1 MTATNPNHQ
10 YWQHRP
16 GEAYRK
22 THDLRISRGVT
33 NYAAQ
38 EAWLTDHLTKMK
50 ASRSR
55 PLRLLDFGCGYG
67 RIAHLC
73 AAIGDIDYHGFD
85 FSSAMVEPLYEA
97 PPLPYAVDIR
107 ERVRIAPIADGL
119 FDPKSFDVVL
129 TISVFIHNDE
139 ADARRLFNTL
149 ATLRRPD
156 GEIILIEN
164 PLAARTVMV
173 NAWHGGCWNH
183 DFSSF
188 ASEEMQILVDEEI
201 HPGHAGYIFSTA
213 SREERFIRRKGGS
226 VSRFSTH
233 AAFLNG
239 VATTQSF
246 SALDPDDTLSLASA
260 LDSFEEHTRMPMIA
274 DPNVHI
280 TPAYR
285 EALRQHVIEKYIG
298 SANFSY
304 SPSSFESTL
313 YDHVE
318 GRFLSFKDG
327 VLPWLMRR
335 VDLMGK
341 RIVEVGS
348 GTGASTLALLP
359 HVAHVDCFEIHGAS
373 CDVAEARMA
382 LAGYSNFTLHR
393 QLFAGDTASS
403 LGTVDGVVL
412 AAVLEHTTFEEC
424 IAILRNAWNVLAPG
438 GWLCVVDTPNR
449 LCPFDHHTAMLPFFH
464 MLPAEVR
471 LAYASESPRSD
482 FAGAFAAGVQRES
495 GEALES
501 LTRWGCGISYHEFEL
516 AIGKDVHQHI
526 VAHGYEDEIVDLIGI
541 LPEDTTCE
549 LLLSM
554 FAKHVH
560 RAFSRRAF
568 HLILQKPA

>member
-73 AAIGDIDYHGFD
+73 AEIGDIDYRGFD
-85 FSSAMVEPLYEA
+85 FSSAMVEPLFET
-97 PPLPYAVDIR
+97 PPARYAADIR
-107 ERVRIAPIADGL
+107 ERVRVAKTADGL
-119 FDPKSFDVVL
+119 FEPQSFDVVL
-129 TISVFIHNDE
+129 TVSVFIHNDE
-139 ADARRLFNTL
+139 ADARRLFDTL
-149 ATLRRPD
+149 AALRRPD

-164 PLAARTVMV
+164 RLAARTVMV

-188 ASEEMQILVDEEI
+188 AGEAMQILVDEEI
-201 HPGHAGYIFSTA
+201 HPQHAAYIFSTA
-213 SREERFIRRKGGS
+213 TYGERFARMTGGAS
-226 VSRFSTH
+226 
-233 AAFLNG
+233 AAFRTREAFLEG
-239 VATTQSF
+239 IVTTQSF
-246 SALDPDDTLSLASA
+246 GALDLHDTLSLASA
-260 LDSFEEHTRMPMIA
+260 LDSLEELKPMPVIA
-274 DPNVHI
+274 DPNVDL
-280 TPAYR
+280 TAAYR
-285 EALRQHVIEKYIG
+285 EALRVHIIEKYIG
-298 SANFSY
+298 PANFAN
-304 SPSSFESTL
+304 SPSAYEKAI
-313 YDHVE
+313 YEHVE
-318 GRFLSFKDG
+318 GRFLSFKNG
-327 VLPWLMRR
+327 ILPWLSRR
-335 VDLMGK
+335 VDLAGK
-341 RIVEVGS
+341 RVVEVGS

-359 HVAHVDCFEIHGAS
+359 HVAHVDCFEIHEQS
-373 CDVAEARMA
+373 SDVAEARMG

-393 QLFAGDTASS
+393 ELFAGDAVSK
-403 LGTVDGVVL
+403 LGTVDGVFL

-424 IAILRNAWNVLAPG
+424 IDILSNAWAVLSPG
-438 GWLCVVDTPNR
+438 GWLCVADTPNR
-449 LCPFDHHTAMLPFFH
+449 LCPFDHHTAILPFFH
-464 MLPAEVR
+464 MLPPEVR
-471 LAYASESPRSD
+471 LAYAPQSPRTE
-482 FAGAFAAGVQRES
+482 FASAFAPGPQRER
-495 GEALES
+495 GELLGN

-516 AIGKDVHQHI
+516 AVGKDVHKHI
-526 VAHGYEDEIVDLIGI
+526 VAHGYEDEIVNLIGV
-541 LPEDTTCE
+541 LPEDTLCE

-568 HLILQKPA
+568 HFILRKPE